1 MGDSCCSGEA
11 AQEQAVAPPR
21 LWQVRKLQLAAA
33 AGLLLLLAWPVGRA
47 GSDGARLAL
56 ECGALTAGGA
66 TFVPAAVRGLLAR
79 RLGVDTL
86 MMLAA
91 VGAVLLGQVWEA
103 AALAFLYSIS
113 EGLEGW
119 SLARTATGFARCSR
133 WSRTGRRCCAPAA
146 RSRWSRPRWSPG
158 ICCW

>member
-1 MGDSCCSGEA
+1 MGDSCCGGEA
-11 AQEQAVAPPR
+11 AQEQAVAPPQ
-21 LWQVRKLQLAAA
+21 LWQVRKLQLAAV

-47 GSDGARLAL
+47 GSDGARLTL
-56 ECGALTAGGA
+56 EYGALTAGGA

-79 RLGVDTL
+79 RLGVNTL

-91 VGAVLLGQVWEA
+91 VGAVLLGQSGRPLPSPSSTPSRRAWRA
-103 AALAFLYSIS
+103 GRSRAP
-113 EGLEGW
+113 
-119 SLARTATGFARCSR
+119 ATGFARCSR
-133 WSRTGRRCCAPAA
+133 WSRTGRRCFAPAA